1 MTCEGTSDDLI
12 GEALLIGVVED
23 QVKNATTEVDISSL
37 SLPKPKPI
45 TNSQDQRLVE
55 QLADTIRVIGDRLDQ
70 DQRFNDMIDG
80 LVCVADKSSFWKL
93 VEKVFCNE
101 QITWGRIIVL
111 FYSVGKLSVKMV
123 LAHLPAVF
131 TDILNLSLDFFR
143 RKLLQWICNMGG
155 WTAALT
161 LDLRKHSGPTPADDM
176 APQTITDCGNF
187 TRDLKQ
193 RGFCACPLF
202 LQTLGP

>member
-155 WTAALT
+155 WINSISAMMRFTIEQGSASCLCSISPLAGSVLVFIAGAL
-161 LDLRKHSGPTPADDM
+161 LG
-176 APQTITDCGNF
+176 
-187 TRDLKQ
+187 
-193 RGFCACPLF
+193 GFIMWRLNRCK
-202 LQTLGP
+202 